1 MGVCPYVMRDLFA
14 DWTDHIRGRLFAREQ
29 EKRGRRLYADGR
41 FAEAAEAYQAA
52 LGTAGDRPL
61 TLLNFGL
68 ALYKDNRKQE
78 ARAAWKRALE
88 LTAGRNAYLTEQIE
102 ILLRQFG

>member
-1 MGVCPYVMRDLFA
+1 MRSLFA
-14 DWTDHIRGRLFAREQ
+14 AWTDYIRCGLFAQAQ
-29 EKRGRRLYADGR
+29 ERRGRRLYANGQ
-41 FAEAAEAYQAA
+41 FAEAADAYQAA
-52 LGTAGDRPL
+52 LSKAGDRPL

-88 LTAGRNAYLTEQIE
+88 LTSGRNAYLTEQIE